1 MKDATNNHVKSTAA
15 TPEAN
20 VTSADRQS
28 VPNATTTDSLTDAE
42 RAELQALRKEK
53 EQRLQQQQRA
63 ELQALREEQRRQQRE
78 RAEDE
83 RIAQIRERNRRAME
97 PDENLHMPFAQKLV
111 LSTLAFFVVV
121 FIIYYFMH

>member
-1 MKDATNNHVKSTAA
+1 MKDATNNPA
-15 TPEAN
+15 
-20 VTSADRQS
+20 SAD
-28 VPNATTTDSLTDAE
+28 TLTDAE

-53 EQRLQQQQRA
+53 ERRLQQQQRA

-83 RIAQIRERNRRAME
+83 RIAKIRERNRRAME
-97 PDENLHMPFAQKLV
+97 PDEDLRMPFAQKLV
-111 LSTLAFFVVV
+111 LGTLAFFVVV